1 MKKEMKLNVWLKGIQ
16 MICGICAVILLCGF
30 HPECVRAF
38 EAENSFLYVGGTYM
52 VRDGKLLT
60 NTVNGQKG
68 TAVYDEAANTLTL
81 DNIELTCSTTIGIQN
96 MSGLKIILKGTNTLN
111 AGVDAIYARQ
121 KGLLTV
127 SGGSLK
133 INSGSKEQQGT
144 GIVTGI
150 GDLAIEN
157 CDIEAVTTWTSI
169 ASKKNMTIKNSQIT
183 TKRIGMKLNENDYYN
198 SHMIFQGFQAD
209 KLAVTNSTLDI
220 TGYNVSM
227 CFLQPAA
234 YDEKVTITDETGA
247 ELHLVKLSWPEIAA
261 SGEWE
266 YVYSRSNAGIL
277 YTFDETARRVIIKS
291 EPEKEEIKP
300 DKNNDQVDKNNDQVD
315 KNNDQADKNNDQTDG
330 KPQKP
335 STQKEKAKKYKVKG
349 AYYYGKLSSGKVA
362 YAGPVKKG
370 TKSITIPATVKIKG
384 KTCKVTSIQAKAMK
398 NCKSLTTLKIGK
410 NVKTIG
416 KEACYNCKK
425 LKKIIIT
432 GKNLKTVEKNAFK
445 NTRKKAAVQIPKSK
459 YQAYKKILKGKG
471 LKSPVYKKK

>member
-1 MKKEMKLNVWLKGIQ
+1 MKKEMKPNVWRKGIQ
-16 MICGICAVILLCGF
+16 MICGIFAVILLCGF
-30 HPECVRAF
+30 HPGNVWAF

-60 NTVNGQKG
+60 TTVNGQKG

-81 DNIELTCSTTIGIQN
+81 DNIELTCSTTIGMQN

-121 KGLLTV
+121 KGMLTL

-133 INSGSKEQQGT
+133 INSGSREQQGT
-144 GIVTGI
+144 GVVTGI
-150 GDLAIEN
+150 GDLVIEN

-169 ASKKNMTIKNSQIT
+169 ASKKNMTIKNSNIT
-183 TKRIGMKLNENDYYN
+183 TKRIGMNLNENDYYN

-227 CFLQPAA
+227 CFLQPAV

-266 YVYSRSNAGIL
+266 YVYSRSNAGTL

-291 EPEKEEIKP
+291 EPVKEEIP
-300 DKNNDQVDKNNDQVD
+300 DNNNNQPDNNNDQPDNNNDQSD
-315 KNNDQADKNNDQTDG
+315 NNNNQPDV
-330 KPQKP
+330 PPEKP

-384 KTCKVTSIQAKAMK
+384 KTCKVTSIHAKAMK

-445 NTRKKAAVQIPKSK
+445 NTRKKAAVQVPKSK

>member
-1 MKKEMKLNVWLKGIQ
+1 MKLNVWLKGIQ
-16 MICGICAVILLCGF
+16 MIGGICAVILLCGF
-30 HPECVRAF
+30 HPGNVWAF

-81 DNIELTCSTTIGIQN
+81 DNIELTCSTTIGMQN

-121 KGLLTV
+121 KGLLTL

-169 ASKKNMTIKNSQIT
+169 ASKKNMTIKNSNIT

-227 CFLQPAA
+227 CFLQPAV

-266 YVYSRSNAGIL
+266 YVYSRSNAGTL

-300 DKNNDQVDKNNDQVD
+300 N
-315 KNNDQADKNNDQTDG
+315 KNNDQTDG

-335 STQKEKAKKYKVKG
+335 STKKEKAKKYKVKG

-370 TKSITIPATVKIKG
+370 TKSITIPSTVKIKG

-445 NTRKKAAVQIPKSK
+445 NTRKKAAVQVPKSK